1 MKKTFISLIILSLSL
16 GCTKKAQSDSEKAAE
31 SAADSLDDVAKTIR
45 TVAET
50 VEQVQEV
57 GARINNFKGLEIKS
71 VKPVWEYKV
80 VTMIKATTDSTE
92 NELNQLGQDGWEL
105 ATRLGGGDGGT
116 LVFKRCKAEMIS
128 GKNVQPDK
136 PKK

>member
-1 MKKTFISLIILSLSL
+1 MKNTFISLIILSLSL

-31 SAADSLDDVAKTIR
+31 SAADSLNDVAKTIR
-45 TVAET
+45 TVRET
-50 VEQVQEV
+50 VGQVKEV
-57 GARINNFKGLEIKS
+57 GARINNFNGLEIKS

-80 VTMIKATTDSTE
+80 VTMTRATTDSTE
-92 NELNQLGQDGWEL
+92 SELNALGQDGWEL
-105 ATRLGGGDGGT
+105 AAPLAGGNGGS
-116 LVFKRCKAEMIS
+116 LVFKRRKAEMIS